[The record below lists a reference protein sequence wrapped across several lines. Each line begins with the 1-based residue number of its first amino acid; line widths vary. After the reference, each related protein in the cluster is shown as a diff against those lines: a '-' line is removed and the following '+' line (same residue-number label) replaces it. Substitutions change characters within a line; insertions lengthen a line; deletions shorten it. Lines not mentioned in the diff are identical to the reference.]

1 MNICKKALNVQRVRN
16 VIDMTYTYFKY
27 YRNNN
32 EILSSRIFL
41 IFYHLK
47 NEKKNIDDYIKD
59 IT

>member
-32 EILSSRIFL
+32 EILLSRIFL